1 MAIYKTIEYWIISLY
16 TIAGTTLI
24 GYNISTG
31 FSNVTASMINNGD
44 VTNFNTNH

>member
-1 MAIYKTIEYWIISLY
+1 MLF
-16 TIAGTTLI
+16 AGTTLI

-31 FSNVTASMINNGD
+31 FFNATASIINNGN